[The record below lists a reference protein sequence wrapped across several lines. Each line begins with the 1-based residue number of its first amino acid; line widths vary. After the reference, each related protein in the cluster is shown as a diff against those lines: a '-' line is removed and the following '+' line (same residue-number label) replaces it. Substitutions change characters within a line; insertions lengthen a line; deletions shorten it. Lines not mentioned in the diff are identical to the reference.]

1 MHADPLVGGPGD
13 PASNAVPFQETNA
26 AIAQAAHAF
35 ETASQAS
42 AALAKSM
49 ESVGA
54 GLLAMANAVKLQ
66 CSAANN
72 VAGPHK
78 LNGKHVTFSD
88 TAPTALQTLACP
100 APATAAAKASPSRNA
115 RRKKLKR
122 QLRRE
127 GADQHQASTSKV
139 SKGAGKAAGS
149 AAAAGTSGQQSQPAR
164 TRTRA
169 QQAAAA
175 AAAAAAVSSSGD
187 SSSDSSESDSE
198 SSDSSSDESENGAV
212 QKGRGLAREDQAA
225 EAPAKPGSDGPGSTR
240 PLDIRD
246 PERIAGMPEV
256 DLQGVPSAVVIQ
268 GPAEFEHV

>member
-26 AIAQAAHAF
+26 AIAQAAQAF

-164 TRTRA
+164 TRA
-169 QQAAAA
+169 QQA

-187 SSSDSSESDSE
+187 SSSDSSESDSD

-212 QKGRGLAREDQAA
+212 QTGRGLAREDQAA
-225 EAPAKPGSDGPGSTR
+225 EAPAKPGCDGPGSPR

-256 DLQGVPSAVVIQ
+256 DPKGVPSAVVIR
-268 GPAEFEHV
+268 GSAECEHVSLVR